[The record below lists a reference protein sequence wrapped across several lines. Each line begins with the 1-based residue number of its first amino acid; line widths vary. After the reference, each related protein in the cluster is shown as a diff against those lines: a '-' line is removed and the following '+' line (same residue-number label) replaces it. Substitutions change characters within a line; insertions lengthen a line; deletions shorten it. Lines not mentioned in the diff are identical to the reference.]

1 MRERIRILA
10 AACFYYMGLVHLML
24 WWKQRTGRHLTILN
38 YHRATGPHIQHQLR
52 LLRRHYRILPLEE
65 ALEEFYGGHDA
76 DLVVVGQKKRDR
88 RALLVLTF
96 DDGYL
101 DNYLYAW
108 KLACQ
113 LRIPITVF
121 LIPGY
126 VESGTYFWWLADDYL
141 AAHASVEMVVADEKT
156 YDLKGAADRK
166 ALAQFIDLR
175 TRGVTSVT
183 EREQFLCSIQERLGI
198 SLPNRQQCGMSNTS
212 LPLNWSEIHE
222 MAQSGWVSFG
232 AHTMH
237 HPILAYL
244 SDTEE
249 LQREVSQCREV
260 LQQQLGKPIRCF
272 CYPVGHMEHIGVHAI
287 EAVKQAGYDWAL
299 TTLEDVNTPQ
309 TDPYLL
315 ARLPGDETQHWLVM
329 AAELAGLLGIMS
341 RLRKKYGKN
350 FKKRTRSDKGR
361 AAPQL
366 PPYGTGSTGA
376 TSSPSI

>member
-10 AACFYYMGLVHLML
+10 AACFYYVGLVHLIL
-24 WWKQRTGRHLTILN
+24 WWKQRTGKRLTILN

-65 ALEEFYGGHDA
+65 ALEEFYGGYSA
-76 DLVVVGQKKRDR
+76 DPVVGLEKRDQ

-113 LRIPITVF
+113 LCIPITIF

-126 VESGTYFWWLADDYL
+126 VESGAYFWWLADDYL
-141 AAHASVEMVVADEKT
+141 AVHTSAETVTANGKTFCLEKDT
-156 YDLKGAADRK
+156 ERK
-166 ALAQFIDLR
+166 ALAQFIDQR
-175 TRGVTSVT
+175 TRYVTSVA
-183 EREQFLCSIQERLGI
+183 EREQFLCSIQERLGTP
-198 SLPNRQQCGMSNTS
+198 LPSRQQCGLSDMS
-212 LPLNWSEIHE
+212 LPLNWDEIHE
-222 MAQSGWVSFG
+222 MARSGWVSFG

-237 HPILAYL
+237 HPVLAYL

-249 LQREVSQCREV
+249 LQYEVSQCREI

-272 CYPVGHMEHIGVHAI
+272 CYPVGHTEHIGVHTV

-299 TTLEDVNTPQ
+299 TTSEDVNTPQ

-350 FKKRTRSDKGR
+350 LKKRPGSGEGR
-361 AAPQL
+361 TAPQL
-366 PPYGTGSTGA
+366 PPYGAGSSGA
-376 TSSPSI
+376 TSSPSL